1 MKYIVIGLGNFGV
14 SLAQQLAQNGHE
26 VIGVDNS
33 DLKVEEFKDVMTTTI
48 CLNSVEETALRSL
61 PLGEV
66 DAVVVAIGEDLAA
79 SVQTI
84 ALLKKIGVQRIIGRA
99 LSPLHETIIEAIGIA
114 DILNP
119 EREAARNM
127 VGRLESVMVADQF
140 ALSDDFSL
148 MEIRIS
154 GIFSKQTVEQI
165 GFEQNFNLK
174 LLGVKREVETRNFI
188 GIAKRV
194 MKMMDDFTN
203 STMLMEGDQV
213 ALFGRI
219 PDFQRFLKMSHRH
232 L

>member
-14 SLAQQLAQNGHE
+14 SLAKQLAQNGHE

-33 DLKVEEFKDVMTTTI
+33 DLKVEEYKDAMTTTI

-61 PLGEV
+61 PLNEV

-127 VGRLESVMVADQF
+127 VGRLESVLVADQF
-140 ALSDDFSL
+140 AISDDYSL
-148 MEIRIS
+148 MEIRVS
-154 GIFSKQTVEQI
+154 GILVKQTIEQV

-174 LLGVKREVETRNFI
+174 LLSVKRELETRNFI
-188 GIAKRV
+188 GITKREMRV
-194 MKMMDDFTN
+194 MDTFGGQTLLL
-203 STMLMEGDQV
+203 SGDQV
-213 ALFGRI
+213 VLFGRI
-219 PDFQRFLKMSHRH
+219 SDFQRFLKICKRH
-232 L
+232 

>member
-14 SLAQQLAQNGHE
+14 SLAKQLAQNGHE

-33 DLKVEEFKDVMTTTI
+33 DLKVEEYKDAMTTTI

-61 PLGEV
+61 PLNEV

-114 DILNP
+114 GILNP

-127 VGRLESVMVADQF
+127 VGRLESVLVADQF
-140 ALSDDFSL
+140 AISDDYSL
-148 MEIRIS
+148 MEIRVS
-154 GIFSKQTVEQI
+154 GILVKQTIEQV

-174 LLGVKREVETRNFI
+174 LLSVKRELETRNFI
-188 GIAKRV
+188 GITKREMRV
-194 MKMMDDFTN
+194 MDTFGGQTLLL
-203 STMLMEGDQV
+203 SGDQV
-213 ALFGRI
+213 VLFGRI
-219 PDFQRFLKMSHRH
+219 SDFQRFLKICKRH
-232 L
+232 

>member
-14 SLAQQLAQNGHE
+14 SLAKQLAQNGHE

-33 DLKVEEFKDVMTTTI
+33 DLKVEEFKDAMTTTI

-61 PLGEV
+61 PLNEV
-66 DAVVVAIGEDLAA
+66 EAVVVAIGEDLAA

-114 DILNP
+114 GILNP

-127 VGRLESVMVADQF
+127 VGRLESVLVADQF
-140 ALSDDFSL
+140 AISDDYSL
-148 MEIRIS
+148 MEIRVS
-154 GIFSKQTVEQI
+154 GILVKQTIEQV

-174 LLGVKREVETRNFI
+174 LLSVKRELETRNFI
-188 GIAKRV
+188 GITKREMRV
-194 MKMMDDFTN
+194 MDTFGGQTLLL
-203 STMLMEGDQV
+203 SGDQV
-213 ALFGRI
+213 VLFGRI
-219 PDFQRFLKMSHRH
+219 SDFQRFLKICKRH
-232 L
+232 

>member
-14 SLAQQLAQNGHE
+14 SLAKQLAQNGHE

-33 DLKVEEFKDVMTTTI
+33 DLKVEEYKDAMTTTI

-61 PLGEV
+61 PLNEV

-127 VGRLESVMVADQF
+127 VGRLESVLVADQF
-140 ALSDDFSL
+140 AISDDYSL
-148 MEIRIS
+148 MEIRVS
-154 GIFSKQTVEQI
+154 GILVKQTIEQV

-174 LLGVKREVETRNFI
+174 LLSVKRELETRNFI
-188 GIAKRV
+188 GITKREMRV
-194 MKMMDDFTN
+194 MDTFSGQTLLL
-203 STMLMEGDQV
+203 SGDQV
-213 ALFGRI
+213 VLFGRI
-219 PDFQRFLKMSHRH
+219 SDFQRFLKICKRH
-232 L
+232 

>member
-14 SLAQQLAQNGHE
+14 SLAKQLAQNGHE

-33 DLKVEEFKDVMTTTI
+33 DLKVEEYKDAMTTTI

-61 PLGEV
+61 PLNEV

-127 VGRLESVMVADQF
+127 VGRLESVLVADQF
-140 ALSDDFSL
+140 SISDDYSL
-148 MEIRIS
+148 MEIRVS
-154 GIFSKQTVEQI
+154 GILVKQTIEQV

-174 LLGVKREVETRNFI
+174 LLSVKRELETRNFI
-188 GIAKRV
+188 GITKREMRV
-194 MKMMDDFTN
+194 MDTFSGQTLLL
-203 STMLMEGDQV
+203 SGDQV
-213 ALFGRI
+213 VLFGRI
-219 PDFQRFLKMSHRH
+219 SDFQRFLKICKRH
-232 L
+232 